1 MRRWLKCGG
10 RLDRYVATLFLSS
23 YATAFFVLV
32 GLFLILDMAANLDE
46 YVETWPGGGSAPI
59 LLIARYYLLNIP
71 FQFLQVAPFITLV
84 AGLFTASKLMKN
96 SEVTAALAAGV
107 SVQRLLTPVF
117 VGAIVCGLLMLE
129 LRETLSSTLAR
140 QRDTAKYVL
149 THQQYD
155 EVYSE
160 LWLRDLNGSVVHL
173 KDYRPSAGDARVPE
187 VRGLEATLRS
197 AAQWSSTSASRAV
210 YEERGG
216 RTAWWLEDGLRREVL
231 GVDVKRA
238 VDRLEGFEFGPELA
252 LSYHRAR
259 ENPLELSFGEARE
272 LARRDPDNVVYRT
285 LLQYHLTFPLANLVL
300 LLVGLPIMMRQT
312 RGQGVEGV
320 AAGCLLCIFYFAT
333 DFVMTNLGLQGAID
347 PYLAAWLP
355 ILTFGSLGLAMFE
368 SMDT

>member
-1 MRRWLKCGG
+1 MRRGLRVGG
-10 RLDRYVATLFLSS
+10 RLDRYVASLFVSS

-46 YVETWPGGGSAPI
+46 YLETWPSGGSAPL

-84 AGLFTASKLMKN
+84 AGLFTASKLLKH
-96 SEVTAALAAGV
+96 SEVTAALAAGI
-107 SVQRLLTPVF
+107 SVQRLLAPVF
-117 VGAIVCGLLMLE
+117 VGAIVCGILMLE

-140 QRDTAKYVL
+140 QRDAAKYVL

-173 KDYRPSAGDARVPE
+173 KEFRPAGTQSRAPE
-187 VRGLEATLRS
+187 ARGLEATLRS
-197 AAQWSSTSASRAV
+197 AAQWSSTSASRATF
-210 YEERGG
+210 EDRGG
-216 RTAWWLEDGLRREVL
+216 VVAWWLDDGLRREVL
-231 GVDVKRA
+231 GIDVQRP
-238 VDRLEGFEFGPELA
+238 VDRLEGFDFSPQLA

-259 ENPLELSFGEARE
+259 ENPLDLSFGEARE

-300 LLVGLPIMMRQT
+300 LLVGLPIMMRSS
-312 RGQGVEGV
+312 RGKGVEGV
-320 AAGCLLCIFYFAT
+320 AAGCLLCIFYFAA
-333 DFVMTNLGLQGAID
+333 DFVLRNLGLQGAID

-355 ILTFGSLGLAMFE
+355 VLAFGSLGLALFE